1 MLRSWL
7 IATMCCTIIH
17 MKAADRTKGI
27 IKYLVFSM
35 NLPTITSITKM
46 LYLIDLASVSSTGHK
61 TTNLNFV
68 RYYYGPYD
76 KNIKTILDELTASN
90 EIEADVKYLS
100 NGEPFIAYKSPS
112 NVTDCD
118 YDGENAQ
125 IVQDLVNSLGNLS
138 PKTLTELAYKTKPM
152 TKLGATLGGNEH
164 LNEVLD
170 LSEV

>member
-1 MLRSWL
+1 MNV
-7 IATMCCTIIH
+7 AE
-17 MKAADRTKGI
+17 RTKSI

-46 LYLIDLASVSSTGHK
+46 LYLIDLASVSSTGNK
-61 TTNLNFV
+61 TTNLKFI

-76 KNIKTILDELTASN
+76 KDIKTMLDSLTASN
-90 EIEADVKYLS
+90 DIEADVRYLS

-112 NVTDCD
+112 SATECD
-118 YDGENAQ
+118 YDGENSQ

-138 PKTLTELAYKTKPM
+138 PKTLTELAYRTKPM
-152 TKLGATLGGNEH
+152 TKLGATLGGNER